1 MNLIS
6 KYPKEH
12 YQNLKLFQDGFGV
25 LTNEQ
30 FDSDQSFWENKYTD
44 ECATEDGFILSY
56 SNDYAEGGDYYNL
69 VFPTF
74 GDVVFYFRYNLIK
87 QWDIIENSEIG
98 SEEELPDYKI
108 SKEAEELEKA
118 VDRFIEESQS
128 SEELIDS
135 LNRFCSNLKG
145 IHGIQSIQEY
155 LTETFAD
162 ESVEDK
168 ELDGIFWEE
177 NGKWK
182 CNQWQHFQA
191 WLHNAD
197 EFVRNNTT

>member
-12 YQNLKLFQDGFGV
+12 YQNLKLFLDGYGV
-25 LTNEQ
+25 LSNEQ
-30 FDSDQSFWENKYTD
+30 FDTNRSFWENKYTD
-44 ECATEDGFILSY
+44 ECATENGFILSY
-56 SNDYAEGGDYYNL
+56 SNDYAAGGDNYHL

-74 GDVVFYFRYNLIK
+74 GDDVFYFRYNLIK

-98 SEEELPDYKI
+98 SEVELPDYKI

-118 VDRFIEESQS
+118 VDRFVEESQS
-128 SEELIDS
+128 SEELNDS
-135 LNRFCSNLKG
+135 LNHLCKDLKG

-191 WLHNAD
+191 WLHTMRMILLD
-197 EFVRNNTT
+197 RSM

>member
-1 MNLIS
+1 MHLIS

-12 YQNLKLFQDGFGV
+12 YQNLKLFLDCYGV
-25 LTNEQ
+25 LSNEQ

-56 SNDYAEGGDYYNL
+56 SNDYAEGGDYYHL

-135 LNRFCSNLKG
+135 LNHFCSNLKG

-155 LTETFAD
+155 LTETFDD

-168 ELDGIFWEE
+168 ELDGIFWKE

-191 WLHNAD
+191 WLHNEYD
-197 EFVRNNTT
+197 FVRNNNT